1 MTQLHWLKVPPG
13 LPGQPRAPG
22 SLGMLVPVQAGL
34 TSEGVAVG
42 LAWATLVPSLT
53 NRTSGLPEG
62 PMELAK
68 PACPLD
74 G

>member
-1 MTQLHWLKVPPG
+1 M
-13 LPGQPRAPG
+13 
-22 SLGMLVPVQAGL
+22 GMLVPAQAGL

-53 NRTSGLPEG
+53 NHTSGLPEE